1 MSDPAKILFVDDE
14 KNVLRALER
23 VFFDDDYEILSAGS
37 ADEALEILSN
47 VSTVQVVVSDYRMP
61 RMNGVEL
68 LRTVKASWPETVRVI
83 VSGYADTAAIIS
95 AINDGQVYRFIPKPW
110 NDTDLKMTIA
120 SAVEQSRRQRK
131 EIQYAESMQNKID
144 ALERENSFLVRCVAA
159 SNHGMDPREVLEHL
173 PAGVVVMNKK
183 TNKVT
188 CNQEARSLLMT
199 HAENGKRDDNHLQ
212 IPQTLLE
219 FLNNDPDTWSKEKS
233 LVFGDVPVIVRAA
246 VTESRNCEQQVLA
259 VLMRRETTND

>member
-83 VSGYADTAAIIS
+83 VSGLCRYLRQS
-95 AINDGQVYRFIPKPW
+95 YRRS
-110 NDTDLKMTIA
+110 MT
-120 SAVEQSRRQRK
+120 
-131 EIQYAESMQNKID
+131 
-144 ALERENSFLVRCVAA
+144 
-159 SNHGMDPREVLEHL
+159 
-173 PAGVVVMNKK
+173 
-183 TNKVT
+183 
-188 CNQEARSLLMT
+188 ARSTAL
-199 HAENGKRDDNHLQ
+199 
-212 IPQTLLE
+212 
-219 FLNNDPDTWSKEKS
+219 
-233 LVFGDVPVIVRAA
+233 
-246 VTESRNCEQQVLA
+246 SRSPG
-259 VLMRRETTND
+259 TTPTSR